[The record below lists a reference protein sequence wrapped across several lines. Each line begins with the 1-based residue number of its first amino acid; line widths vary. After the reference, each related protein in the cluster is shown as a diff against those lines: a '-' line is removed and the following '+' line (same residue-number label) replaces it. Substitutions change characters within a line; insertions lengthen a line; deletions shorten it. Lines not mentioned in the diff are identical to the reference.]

1 MIPENSGCTKLM
13 WHQPEVSD
21 TVVSTSVFPL
31 IRDNP
36 PPTAALLEDA
46 AGDRCCTLACAG
58 AVRCSTASSKTV
70 SFSKAF
76 ICARDLLGS
85 YPAGARLV
93 VDYRHETPLPL
104 AFHMMVMADAF
115 VMSRSSLSMAA
126 ALLSNGTV
134 AFLSA
139 ERRLLGPRSSAT
151 AELAA
156 CRLHVG
162 SSPASGQLPS
172 KWAALELFTT
182 CNMHIGI
189 CTCPSVPRYKSF
201 SHCSH
206 MFDHMLGMFITNI

>member
-1 MIPENSGCTKLM
+1 MLHACLCWRCPLQHGEQQDRELQQGIHLCTRLAGELPSG
-13 WHQPEVSD
+13 
-21 TVVSTSVFPL
+21 
-31 IRDNP
+31 
-36 PPTAALLEDA
+36 
-46 AGDRCCTLACAG
+46 G
-58 AVRCSTASSKTV
+58 AYV
-70 SFSKAF
+70 
-76 ICARDLLGS
+76 
-85 YPAGARLV
+85 V

-156 CRLHVG
+156 CRLQVG

>member
-1 MIPENSGCTKLM
+1 M

-85 YPAGARLV
+85 YPAAARALSPRDAAAPGVSHDGHGGCVRHVALLAVHGRGAAEQWYGCLSFRRAPT
-93 VDYRHETPLPL
+93 DCWARARRPLPSWRR
-104 AFHMMVMADAF
+104 VGCKW
-115 VMSRSSLSMAA
+115 AA
-126 ALLSNGTV
+126 
-134 AFLSA
+134 
-139 ERRLLGPRSSAT
+139 PQQ
-151 AELAA
+151 
-156 CRLHVG
+156 VG
-162 SSPASGQLPS
+162 SSR
-172 KWAALELFTT
+172 ALYYMQHAHRH
-182 CNMHIGI
+182 MHMPFG
-189 CTCPSVPRYKSF
+189 S
-201 SHCSH
+201 
-206 MFDHMLGMFITNI
+206 

>member
-1 MIPENSGCTKLM
+1 MLHACLCWRCPLQHGEQQDRELQQGIHLCTRLAGELPSGRA
-13 WHQPEVSD
+13 PV
-21 TVVSTSVFPL
+21 
-31 IRDNP
+31 
-36 PPTAALLEDA
+36 
-46 AGDRCCTLACAG
+46 
-58 AVRCSTASSKTV
+58 
-70 SFSKAF
+70 
-76 ICARDLLGS
+76 
-85 YPAGARLV
+85 V

-115 VMSRSSLSMAA
+115 VMSRSSLPMAA

-139 ERRLLGPRSSAT
+139 ERRLTAGPALVGHCRAGGVSA
-151 AELAA
+151 
-156 CRLHVG
+156 
-162 SSPASGQLPS
+162 ASGQLPS

-206 MFDHMLGMFITNI
+206 MFDHMLGMCITNI